1 MKAWSALT
9 STCHASH
16 LYPAPV
22 QVLVARVDSH
32 ELFRA
37 SQGVRSVVV
46 LLRKGCH
53 LPLPEQLS
61 SALRSKRSLED
72 GLEDF

>member
-1 MKAWSALT
+1 MCNVTRTLSCCADTL
-9 STCHASH
+9 HVP
-16 LYPAPV
+16 L

-37 SQGVRSVVV
+37 SQVVYSVIV
-46 LLRKGCH
+46 LLRTGCH

-61 SALRSKRSLED
+61 AALRSKRSLED
-72 GLEDF
+72 GLED

>member
-1 MKAWSALT
+1 M
-9 STCHASH
+9 
-16 LYPAPV
+16 

-72 GLEDF
+72 GLED